1 MASRIIKS
9 QPGTGSVSRRK
20 IRAAVRALGKHP
32 GVKAKPAKKI
42 TIRRSDTASG
52 RKLIAFRKPGQKA
65 FAA

>member
-1 MASRIIKS
+1 MASRIVKS

-20 IRAAVRALGKHP
+20 IRAAVRALGKNA
-32 GVKAKPAKKI
+32 VKAKPAKKF